1 MLHVLTVCT
10 YLLDT
15 HRHKNSVQRP
25 CKSRFVSRLGKNH
38 RNKNPLLLEN
48 LSKYSQF
55 SVFHV
60 QKSCTF
66 IILSFVYCPIL
77 AFFVYFRRLCYS
89 LHRKRGMTESI
100 KINKSWKFQSS
111 NPTFQTFV
119 SIIKHRMI
127 LEKALLWT
135 LLIHLLHQH

>member
-100 KINKSWKFQSS
+100 KINKSWHKAG
-111 NPTFQTFV
+111 THV
-119 SIIKHRMI
+119 K
-127 LEKALLWT
+127 LENWKKQFWFFEVRSKDYSW
-135 LLIHLLHQH
+135 IM